1 MDALNASHDPQHPR
15 RSAWLILALALATMV
30 GGCATAR
37 FHPGS
42 AVTTTPSE
50 LRTLRGKDRRDHL
63 VYMGSDRHYHYVL
76 HCHHGGGR
84 SYRVPRSEW
93 HVANP
98 FPLSS
103 HETRVLQRSD
113 FPPSR

>member
-1 MDALNASHDPQHPR
+1 MNVLHAHFDPQQTR
-15 RSAWLILALALATMV
+15 IGAWLLLALALALMA

-37 FHPGS
+37 FQPRT
-42 AVTTTPSE
+42 AVTATPAE
-50 LRTLRGKDRRDHL
+50 LRTLRGKDKRDHL

-76 HCHHGGGR
+76 HCYHGGGR

-98 FPLSS
+98 FPLSR

-113 FPPSR
+113 FPRSR